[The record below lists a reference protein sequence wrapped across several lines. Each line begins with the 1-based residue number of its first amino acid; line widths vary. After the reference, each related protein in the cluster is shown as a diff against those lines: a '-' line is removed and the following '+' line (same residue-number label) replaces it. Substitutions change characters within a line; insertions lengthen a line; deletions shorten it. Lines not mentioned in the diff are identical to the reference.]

1 MAVVDYSA
9 LENSVGSGRSFHPQR
24 HWTKTPE
31 SAVDYA
37 INVADGVQLS
47 CRFHAVN
54 RAYPTV
60 LFFYGNGETAAGYDH
75 IAPHYNEI
83 GTNFFVA
90 DYRGYG
96 ASGGAPT
103 FNTMLADAHVALEG
117 LREAMAELGV
127 TGPVYVMGR
136 SMGRHAA
143 GELAVAESHRL
154 NGVIIESGRPNL
166 GRFADG
172 LAPDVIQALE
182 DDYHAKFYS
191 IDIPALVIHGERD
204 ELAPLSDA
212 VAMHDNFKTTEKRL
226 VIIPN
231 AGHND
236 LMYVGYRQY
245 FGAIRD
251 FLARY
256 AERDATVPTS
266 VADTE

>member
-1 MAVVDYSA
+1 MTAVDYSV
-9 LENSVGSGRSFHPQR
+9 LEHAVGSGRSFYPQR

-31 SAVDYA
+31 GAVDYA
-37 INVADGVQLS
+37 INVAEGVQLS
-47 CRFHAVN
+47 CRFHAVG
-54 RAYPTV
+54 REFPTV
-60 LFFYGNGETAAGYDH
+60 LFFYGNGETAAGYDY

-83 GTNFFVA
+83 GANFFVA

-103 FNTMLADAHVALEG
+103 FNTMLADAHVALAG
-117 LREAMAELGV
+117 LREAMAERGV

-143 GELAVAESHRL
+143 GELAVTEAHQI

-166 GRFADG
+166 GRFAEG
-172 LAPDVIQALE
+172 LEPALVQALE

-212 VAMHDNFKTTEKRL
+212 VAMYENFKTVEKRL
-226 VIIPN
+226 EIIPG

-236 LMYVGYRQY
+236 LMHVGYQQY

-256 AERDATVPTS
+256 ARPGATAPI
-266 VADTE
+266 ADSG

>member
-1 MAVVDYSA
+1 MTAVDYSV
-9 LENSVGSGRSFHPQR
+9 LENSAGSGRSFYPQR

-31 SAVDYA
+31 SAVDYM

-47 CRFHAVN
+47 CRFHAVD
-54 RAYPTV
+54 RAWPTV

-83 GTNFFVA
+83 GANFFVA

-96 ASGGAPT
+96 ASGGAPS
-103 FNTMLADAHVALEG
+103 FNTMLADAHVVLEG

-127 TGPVYVMGR
+127 AGPVYVMGR

-143 GELAVAESHRL
+143 GELAVTESDRL

-172 LAPDVIQALE
+172 LAPDVIKALE
-182 DDYHAKFYS
+182 ADYHAKFYS
-191 IDIPALVIHGERD
+191 IAIPALVIHGEWD

-226 VIIPN
+226 EIIPD

-236 LMYVGYRQY
+236 LMYVGYQQY
-245 FGAIRD
+245 FTAIRN

-256 AERDATVPTS
+256 ARKNQEQESRT
-266 VADTE
+266 

>member
-1 MAVVDYSA
+1 MTTVDYSV
-9 LENSVGSGRSFHPQR
+9 LENCEGAGRSFYPQR

-37 INVADGVQLS
+37 VNVADGVQLS
-47 CRFHAVN
+47 CRFYAVD

-83 GTNFFVA
+83 GANFFVA

-96 ASGGAPT
+96 ASGGSPT
-103 FNTMLADAHVALEG
+103 FNTMLADAHVVLEG
-117 LREAMAELGV
+117 LREAMAELSL

-143 GELAVAESHRL
+143 GELAVTESDKL

-172 LAPDVIQALE
+172 LEPAAIQALE

-191 IDIPALVIHGERD
+191 IDIPALVIHGEWD

-212 VAMHDNFKTTEKRL
+212 VDMHDNFKTTEKRL
-226 VIIPN
+226 EIIPS

-236 LMYVGYRQY
+236 LMYVGYQQY
-245 FGAIRD
+245 FSAIRG
-251 FLARY
+251 FITRY
-256 AERDATVPTS
+256 ARRDAAAPTTGETT
-266 VADTE
+266 D